1 MKKNIVYYFVI
12 LSIYGCNTNA
22 NLPKACFSTS
32 NDLRSLDSIQF
43 TNCSE
48 NATHYLWDFGDSIYS
63 SDTEPKHLFK
73 RSFSHTVTLIAS
85 NDEFSTSVS
94 KVVNFAN
101 GKVKS
106 DFEYSPADF
115 IAYSIN
121 FINYSDNSTSYKW
134 DFGDG
139 TTSIEK
145 SPTHIY
151 NTSGT
156 YTVKLV
162 ASNENKSDYLVKTI
176 SVYDIVGLNNQFVP
190 NYSPVALDIDG
201 DNVNDLQIYTDSYDG
216 VSTHYSYSYIT
227 PLNNY
232 EIAID
237 SIIQK
242 TWSIYPPN
250 YTDTTYNQVTR
261 IYPKIY
267 VLGNQILNFNN
278 FSNKKISIAIRD
290 LNYWG
295 YGSSI
300 YLNTWIKDE
309 IRYIGLRKV
318 VGNTTKIGWI
328 KLKVLGYSHIILYSF
343 KIPTETKSLLI
354 DK

>member
-1 MKKNIVYYFVI
+1 MKKNIVYYFII
-12 LSIYGCNTNA
+12 LSIYSCNTSN
-22 NLPKACFSTS
+22 NIPKACFSTS

-48 NATHYLWDFGDSIYS
+48 NATHYLWNFGDSIYS
-63 SDTEPKHLFK
+63 SDAEPKHLFK

-85 NDEFSTSVS
+85 NDEFSSSLS

-106 DFEYSPADF
+106 DFEYSPASF
-115 IAYSIN
+115 GAYSIN
-121 FINYSDNSTSYKW
+121 FKNYSDNSISYIW

-139 TTSIEK
+139 KTSNEK
-145 SPTHIY
+145 SPTHTY
-151 NTSGT
+151 NSTGT

-162 ASNENKSDYLVKTI
+162 ASNEGKSDFIIKTI
-176 SVYDIVGLNNQFVP
+176 KVEDIVGLNNKKVT
-190 NYSPVALDIDG
+190 NYSPATLDVDG
-201 DNVNDLQIYTDSYDG
+201 DNVNDLQITTNSFDG
-216 VSTHYSYSYIT
+216 VSHHYAYSYIT

-242 TWSIYPPN
+242 TWSINPPN
-250 YTDTTYNQVTR
+250 YNDTIFKQVTR
-261 IYPKIY
+261 VYPKIY
-267 VLGNQILNFNN
+267 VLSDQILNTND
-278 FSNKKISIAIRD
+278 FSRNTINISIRD
-290 LNYWG
+290 LDYYG
-295 YGSSI
+295 YANSTI
-300 YLNTWIKDE
+300 LNIWNKDE
-309 IRYIGLRKV
+309 VRYIGFRKV
-318 VGNTTKIGWI
+318 IGNVTKIGWI
-328 KLKVLGYSHIILYSF
+328 KLKVINYTDITLYSF